1 MTEILSKIMCEIL
14 SWNWYSIIQSATGIA
29 TLGLAWF
36 ALGSWK
42 RQHKSQKVTELL
54 DQLTDSVH
62 DFVQSI
68 SVPVQRL
75 QFIHIGIDS
84 CQYDREIN
92 SDLEYP
98 EAVRFI
104 EKEGREAASEL
115 MNSLKA
121 SESSV
126 HRIRSL
132 LVKGQIY
139 NIENYEECRN
149 ACNLIVWQYDR
160 LQVVYFALSGQN
172 MNWQHPK
179 VVESVGNLLAITP
192 DDINTYLKENQVAF
206 LSFVKTAYTKEY
218 SSNA

>member
-1 MTEILSKIMCEIL
+1 MTEILSKAMCEIL
-14 SWNWYSIIQSATGIA
+14 SWSWHSIIQSATGLA
-29 TLGLAWF
+29 TLGLAWY

-68 SVPVQRL
+68 SIPIQRL

-84 CQYDREIN
+84 CQYDRELN
-92 SDLEYP
+92 TALKYP
-98 EAVRFI
+98 EAIRFI
-104 EKEGREAASEL
+104 EKEGREAATEL
-115 MNSLKA
+115 MASLKA

-149 ACNLIVWQYDR
+149 ACNYIVWQYDR
-160 LQVVYFALSGQN
+160 LQVVYAVLSGQN
-172 MNWQHPK
+172 MNWEHPK
-179 VVESVGNLLAITP
+179 VIESIGNLLEITS
-192 DDINTYLKENQVAF
+192 DDINNYLEDNQVAF
-206 LSFVKTAYTKEY
+206 LKFVKAAYAKEY
-218 SSNA
+218 SNA